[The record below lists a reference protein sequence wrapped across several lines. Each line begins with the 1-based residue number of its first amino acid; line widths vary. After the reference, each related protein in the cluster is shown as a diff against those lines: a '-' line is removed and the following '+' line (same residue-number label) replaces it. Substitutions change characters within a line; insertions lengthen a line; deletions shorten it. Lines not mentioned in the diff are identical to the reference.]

1 MAKALT
7 PRQIRFVQLYVQ
19 SGNATKAARQAGYHG
34 DDNSLAAVA
43 SRMLRN
49 AKIAAFVEDAQ
60 KDVLALY
67 ASENYRNFLR
77 ELDLAQNAES
87 EPVRLAAIKDM
98 LDRGGLKP
106 TDKIEHGGQMEVQH
120 GVDTAGANALLA
132 ALGFGP
138 MGTTQPRNA
147 ADGGAG
153 DSAPTPD
160 SGGGG

>member
-1 MAKALT
+1 M
-7 PRQIRFVQLYVQ
+7 Q
-19 SGNATKAARQAGYHG
+19 
-34 DDNSLAAVA
+34 AVA
-43 SRMLRN
+43 IWQRAMPDDWR
-49 AKIAAFVEDAQ
+49 AAQMFLERRHPDRWGKQ
-60 KDVLALY
+60 SKLDVKQEV
-67 ASENYRNFLR
+67 S
-77 ELDLAQNAES
+77 
-87 EPVRLAAIKDM
+87 
-98 LDRGGLKP
+98 
-106 TDKIEHGGQMEVQH
+106 GQMEVQH